1 MAPAPHPGT
10 GRWPAHEAPCS
21 AGPVVPHP
29 DGTEHPCARGPHS
42 VPGHPSWL
50 GSPSVWAST
59 PRTSP
64 GEGPAAS
71 AVCAVHPA
79 GDTQEGGRVL
89 LSGPR
94 TFLMGIP
101 AGGAEEG
108 LGGSGPERARP
119 AGAGGRRS
127 PGCWGG
133 STVCQVGW
141 GGRAC
146 DLGGQEKA
154 VRGVTGPHAWSLSV
168 SFCQ

>member
-1 MAPAPHPGT
+1 MASAPHPGM
-10 GRWPAHEAPCS
+10 GRWPAQEAPCS

-29 DGTEHPCARGPHS
+29 ARGPHS

-64 GEGPAAS
+64 GEGPATS
-71 AVCAVHPA
+71 AVCAVDAA

-94 TFLMGIP
+94 TFLTGIP

-108 LGGSGPERARP
+108 LGGRGPERSRP
-119 AGAGGRRS
+119 AGGRRS
-127 PGCWGG
+127 PGCCGG
-133 STVCQVGW
+133 CAVCQVW
-141 GGRAC
+141 GGC
-146 DLGGQEKA
+146 TCYLGGREKA
-154 VRGVTGPHAWSLSV
+154 VRSVTGPHAGSLPV